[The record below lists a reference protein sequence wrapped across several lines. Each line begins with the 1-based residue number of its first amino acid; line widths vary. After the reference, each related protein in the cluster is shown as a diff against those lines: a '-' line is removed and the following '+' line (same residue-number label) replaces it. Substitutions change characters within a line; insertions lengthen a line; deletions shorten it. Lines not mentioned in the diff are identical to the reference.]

1 MKRIPSILLIICL
14 TLGLCSCAQAE
25 QDNNAEMYIEPAQL
39 TEEEK
44 NIAELFGSN
53 TSQTV
58 FDFVLND
65 DVHSIQVN
73 VYRLSD
79 GKWESEIGGGGQVFT
94 DTSGRIALQF
104 GKLAEGIR
112 IAIQSENG
120 SDITSYEREAADEF
134 ANMGYAN
141 SILPDKVKVS
151 YGEEIPL
158 AIQVITSKNEIIS
171 YAVDYFKNPEEYEK
185 FDYEGV
191 FVVTI
196 CFSQQPLT

>member
-1 MKRIPSILLIICL
+1 MKRIPSVLLIICL

-25 QDNNAEMYIEPAQL
+25 QDNKAEMYIRPAQL

-65 DVHSIQVN
+65 DVHSVQVN

-94 DTSGRIALQF
+94 DTSGRIALEF

-112 IAIQSENG
+112 IAIQSESG
-120 SDITSYEREAADEF
+120 SDTTSYEREIADEF
-134 ANMGYAN
+134 VNMSCAT
-141 SILPDKVKVS
+141 SILPDKVEVS

-158 AIQVITSKNEIIS
+158 AIQVITSKNEIVS
-171 YAVDYFKNPEEYEK
+171 YAVDYFENPEEYEK

-191 FVVTI
+191 YAVTV
-196 CFSQQPLT
+196 CFSKEPLS

>member
-1 MKRIPSILLIICL
+1 MKRIPSVLLIICL

-25 QDNNAEMYIEPAQL
+25 QDNKAEMYIKPAQL

-53 TSQTV
+53 SSQTV

-65 DVHSIQVN
+65 DVHSVQVN

-94 DTSGRIALQF
+94 DTSGRIALEF

-112 IAIQSENG
+112 IAIQSESG
-120 SDITSYEREAADEF
+120 SDTTSNEREIADEF
-134 ANMGYAN
+134 VNMSCAT
-141 SILPDKVKVS
+141 SILPDKVEVS

-158 AIQVITSKNEIIS
+158 AIQVITSKNEIVS
-171 YAVDYFKNPEEYEK
+171 YAVDYFENPEEYEK

-191 FVVTI
+191 YAVTV
-196 CFSQQPLT
+196 CFNKEPLS